1 MGILDNIRNAFITPE
16 KEQSKNKKES
26 PVVYYNSL
34 GTDVSYKVRY
44 DQLAEEGYQQNAIVY
59 RCINEISNSASRVSI
74 NLFRGDQELDN
85 HPLLDLL
92 YNPSPVISQV
102 EFFQAVYAYL
112 LISGNSYILS
122 VGGDRTPPTELYN
135 LRPDRIKI
143 KAGKRAMPISYD
155 YIIGGQTVES
165 YSVDQAT
172 GNSKIKHIKFFNPMD
187 DFYGMSPIMAASID
201 IDQHNLANKHN
212 VNLMQNGA
220 RPSGAVI
227 FKPKD
232 ETGASMQLSD
242 VQRNQLV
249 NDINQRFSGAGNAG
263 KPMLL
268 EGDFDWKEMG
278 LSPKDMDFTQ
288 LKHMSAKDIALV
300 YGVPSQLIGIPDSQ
314 TYSNFAEAKL
324 ALYNETIIPL
334 LDKVQ
339 ADLNEWLTP
348 MFGEDLELRY
358 DIDSIPAM
366 AEQRK
371 RVFESVTHGVQ
382 NGILTR
388 NEAREQLGYE
398 PIDGADSLL
407 VPANLMPL
415 NIATDEEQPGR
426 DEDIPEEQ
434 NTELE
439 EDRMELD
446 PDAPVEII
454 KAEDDLTNFPKRG
467 DNKKVSLRNSNYP
480 QFDYNFA
487 VNVKNDNPKVWRAGG
502 NIRGNEAFM
511 LWGRARE
518 GVETEGVLD
527 WIREREAWIARHFR
541 DGRQFRS
548 GKEPNLSSIAGVVA
562 QMKWG
567 AIGVLGKQGMKDV
580 ILEVIKKQEGRKN
593 YDDLIELESTQET
606 EEEKRI
612 TEAVREALKKKVE
625 DHNEEYGDNPKKKV
639 NLRMLSAVFRRG
651 VGAYRTNPA
660 SVRPGVR
667 SEEQWAYA
675 RVNAFLFAVR
685 NNRFQGGKFDLDLLP
700 DGHPLAT

>member
-1 MGILDNIRNAFITPE
+1 MASIIDKILGR
-16 KEQSKNKKES
+16 KEQPTQKKEA

-34 GTDVSYKVRY
+34 GTDVTYKARY

-59 RCINEISNSASRVSI
+59 RCVNEIANSASRVEI
-74 NLFRGDQELDN
+74 NLFRGDQEIDK

-92 YNPSPVISQV
+92 YNPSPMVSNV

-112 LISGNSYILS
+112 LISGNSYMLS

-143 KAGKRAMPISYD
+143 NASSRSTPNSYD

-165 YSVDQAT
+165 YIVDQST
-172 GNSKIKHIKFFNPMD
+172 GNSKVKHIKLFNPLD
-187 DFYGMSPIMAASID
+187 DFYGMSPIQSASID

-212 VNLMQNGA
+212 VNLLQNGA
-220 RPSGAVI
+220 RPSGAVV

-232 ETGASMQLSD
+232 ETGAAMQLSE
-242 VQRNQLV
+242 VQRSQLV
-249 NDINQRFSGAGNAG
+249 NDINQRFGGTGNAG

-339 ADLNEWLTP
+339 ADMNEWLTP

-358 DIDSIPAM
+358 NVDSIPAM
-366 AEQRK
+366 AEQRR
-371 RVFESVTHGVQ
+371 RVFESVTQGVQ

-398 PIDGADSLL
+398 PLDGADSLL

-415 NIATDEEQPGR
+415 NIAGDEDSPKDEPDTNPMEEEQVEQEAQEEEQEQVQIENDMESADEE
-426 DEDIPEEQ
+426 
-434 NTELE
+434 
-439 EDRMELD
+439 LD
-446 PDAPVEII
+446 EII
-454 KAEDDLTNFPKRG
+454 KAESDIDTVPTDGMVTEAKRG
-467 DNKKVSLRNSNYP
+467 IEWRKEFGRGGTRIGATRASQIVAKERLSPRTVRRMNSFFARHEVDKRADGFRPGEKGYP
-480 QFDYNFA
+480 SNGRIA
-487 VNVKNDNPKVWRAGG
+487 WS
-502 NIRGNEAFM
+502 
-511 LWGRARE
+511 LWGGDAGQSWSKKKSAQLDRERGKFLEE
-518 GVETEGVLD
+518 GV
-527 WIREREAWIARHFR
+527 I
-541 DGRQFRS
+541 
-548 GKEPNLSSIAGVVA
+548 
-562 QMKWG
+562 
-567 AIGVLGKQGMKDV
+567 
-580 ILEVIKKQEGRKN
+580 
-593 YDDLIELESTQET
+593 
-606 EEEKRI
+606 EEKQV
-612 TEAVREALKKKVE
+612 TAAVKKGLQNKV
-625 DHNEEYGDNPKKKV
+625 DKHNEKHGDKKGKRV
-639 NLRMLSAVFRRG
+639 TLRMLTAVFKRG
-651 VGAYRTNPA
+651 IGAYRTNPG
-660 SVRPGVR
+660 SVRPSVR

-675 RVNAFLFAVR
+675 RVNAFLYAVR
-685 NNRFQGGKFDLDLLP
+685 SGRFRGGKFDLDLLP
-700 DGHPLAT
+700 SGHPLAT